1 MLTCGVSPERL
12 GNVSIMKTKVLSF
25 LDQFGFC
32 VQSCNRDLMPFSGI
46 VGGNTI
52 ISLAPASWQTGPE
65 GRSCAYQ
72 PSSHCHSD
80 RNVGTR
86 KQMKGGKSS
95 AGLCS
100 DATAHDIAH
109 YVVPAWCRRGGGGG
123 GGCHQSHEPFKKA
136 SVTPHVQH
144 MFCESKLYCYRLAYL
159 SKEMLVTIT
168 VH

>member
-109 YVVPAWCRRGGGGG
+109 YVVPAWCRRGGGAVIN
-123 GGCHQSHEPFKKA
+123 HMSLSKKLVSHHMCSTCSVKA
-136 SVTPHVQH
+136 SCIVTV
-144 MFCESKLYCYRLAYL
+144 
-159 SKEMLVTIT
+159 
-168 VH
+168 